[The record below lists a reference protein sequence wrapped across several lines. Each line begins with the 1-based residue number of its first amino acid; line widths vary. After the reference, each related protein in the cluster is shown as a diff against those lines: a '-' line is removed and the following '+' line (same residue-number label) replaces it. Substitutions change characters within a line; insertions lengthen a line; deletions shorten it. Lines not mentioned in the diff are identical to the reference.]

1 MTEAERIDHLVKV
14 VAGNN
19 ARRFAE
25 KTGIRPESLSRAR
38 NGRNRPS
45 TYFERILAAYP
56 DVSRE
61 WLYEGVGDPLK
72 STAERSEVLVRL
84 EALEREVA
92 RLARLIE
99 GLKDG
104 L

>member
-19 ARRFAE
+19 ARQFAE
-25 KTGIRPESLSRAR
+25 TAGIRPESLSRAR
-38 NGRNRPS
+38 SGKNRPS

-61 WLYEGVGDPLK
+61 WLYEGVGEPLK
-72 STAERSEVLVRL
+72 STAEKGEVVVRL

-99 GLKDG
+99 EKF
-104 L
+104 